1 MHLWDYAEET
11 PFNYHRPEDFTCA
24 PNRGESNKPL
34 FLLNH
39 WIAQRA
45 PDRVDAAFV
54 NEYNF
59 LLERALT
66 CEEERG
72 HIPNFIAVDF
82 YALGD
87 LFRVVDTLNGL
98 P

>member
-1 MHLWDYAEET
+1 M
-11 PFNYHRPEDFTCA
+11 
-24 PNRGESNKPL
+24 

-39 WIAQRA
+39 WIARRA
-45 PDRVDAAFV
+45 PGRVDAASV
-54 NEYNF
+54 NQYDF
-59 LLERALT
+59 LLERALACT
-66 CEEERG
+66 KERG
-72 HIPNFIAVDF
+72 HKPNFIAVDF